1 MLYEITSAMAQEK
14 IKNYQS
20 NSALRIK
27 MRVKNDQAKKKKA
40 KL

>member
-1 MLYEITSAMAQEK
+1 MLYEITSALAKEK
-14 IKNYQS
+14 IKNNS